1 MNNCQLKLLKIGL
14 PEKINMKKIVKPILL
29 FTLIIQAVFVFAQ
42 EEAGI
47 TVIPQPY
54 EKALKNPMKGFTTTN
69 LSDHPWGSLTHVYLK
84 WNELENNESDGIEKI
99 INLSNQKWKNAAAK
113 NMKVIPRVYLHWDGD
128 QKYWPADM
136 KKDDY
141 TSTQF
146 EARVLR
152 LIKRLGTCWDN
163 DPRVA
168 FVEMGIIG
176 KWGEHHSPSP
186 SAATQKLLGDAFAAA
201 FKNKKV
207 SVRHFWDQFTGQPFG
222 EYWDSWAHYDQMW
235 GHGNSIKK
243 LNDKTG
249 RYKEN
254 YIGGEAAYNWG
265 SWEIQPGAT
274 PTHSVAI
281 QKHRDFVI
289 NSIRWLHCTQLRWI
303 SDYDKLNAN
312 AIAGAEEMQKA
323 FGYRYILNE
332 VRFSLSDSL
341 KISFDV
347 TNTGSAPFYYNWPV
361 EVALLDSVTLKPV
374 WKAKMD
380 KVDIRKWLPGDGWT
394 DPQWNYVN
402 SWQQYLPNE
411 NWNPAKTSEWVTPP
425 AKYTV
430 EDKFKVDLTNGTYIL
445 SLSILDP
452 AGDLPGIKFATANYL
467 KGGRHPVGLVK
478 VGENKCDTLPAGFKF
493 DNPNADNS
501 LYYEVNFKIETEED
515 STLQN
520 PVKAELLPNDS
531 EIKITVNR
539 ASQFINVKTAKE
551 HSHINI
557 YNILGK
563 KVGNKIC
570 NGNTSEF
577 QTNGLISGIYLVHV
591 FIADGTV
598 TVKKVFVN

>member
-1 MNNCQLKLLKIGL
+1 
-14 PEKINMKKIVKPILL
+14 MKKIVKSIWL
-29 FTLIIQAVFVFAQ
+29 FTLIIQVVVVFAQ
-42 EEAGI
+42 EEAVI

-141 TSTQF
+141 TSAQF

-152 LIKRLGTCWDN
+152 LIKRLGACWDN

-186 SAATQKLLGDAFAAA
+186 SGATQKLLGDAFAAA

-207 SVRHFWDQFTGQPFG
+207 SVRHFWDQFTAQPFG

-254 YIGGEAAYNWG
+254 YIGGETAYNWG

-303 SDYDKLNAN
+303 SDYDKLNTN

-323 FGYRYILNE
+323 FGYRYILDE
-332 VRFSLSDSL
+332 VRFSFNDSL

-361 EVALLDSVTLKPV
+361 EVALLDSVTRKPV

-394 DPQWNYVN
+394 DPQWNYVG

-411 NWNPAKTSEWVTPP
+411 NWNPLKTGEWTTPP

-452 AGDLPGIKFATANYL
+452 AGDLPVIKFATANYL
-467 KGGRHPVGLVK
+467 KGGRHPMGLVK
-478 VGENKCDTLPAGFKF
+478 VGENKCDTLPAGFRF
-493 DNPNADNS
+493 DNPNTDNS

-520 PVKAELLPNDS
+520 PVNAELPSNDS

-539 ASQFINVKTAKE
+539 ASQFINVKSANE
-551 HSHINI
+551 LSHINM

-570 NGNTSEF
+570 NGNTTEF

-591 FIADGTV
+591 FVTDGAV
-598 TVKKVFVN
+598 TVKKVVVN